1 MATAEDT
8 TSEELPAAALAR
20 PGFWGRPP
28 AERDAVFA
36 ALRRSRLPQRVGT
49 GAAAHW
55 ALVRHADVVAASRH
69 PAMFLSGPGVTTPP
83 PARWVRAVFGDSMV
97 NMDDPAHARLRRIV
111 ARAFSPRL
119 LAATEEAIHGVAAR
133 IVDDL
138 ARDGADDLMP
148 AVATRMPV
156 EVVCDLMG
164 VPDAERAGIVAQ
176 VDRTT
181 EGTGSRRRMRIP
193 GRSLMA
199 LAGLHRVMARVARE
213 RRLQPR
219 DDLVSALVAADIDG
233 RGLTRRELG
242 AFFSLLL
249 VAGVETTRN
258 AIGHGLVLLSEHPD
272 QRAVLLDDLDT
283 VLPTA
288 VDEIV
293 RVATPIIQFRRTLAA
308 DHELGGR
315 AMARGD
321 SVVLYYVS
329 ANRDEDVFTD
339 PGRVDLRRSPN
350 PHVGFGGGGPHYCL
364 GAHLARQEMTAL
376 YGALLR
382 RFPDLRT
389 ASPTYSP
396 SGFDHRIARLPL
408 EAPLP

>member
-1 MATAEDT
+1 LAVGT
-8 TSEELPAAALAR
+8 TTDERPADALAR
-20 PGFWGRPP
+20 PDFWARP
-28 AERDAVFA
+28 AQERDAVFA
-36 ALRRSRLPQRVGT
+36 ALRRAGVPQRVGADAT
-49 GAAAHW
+49 AHW
-55 ALVRHADVVAASRH
+55 ALVRHPHVVGASRD
-69 PAMFLSGPGVTTPP
+69 PSLFLSGPGVTTPP

-97 NMDDPAHARLRRIV
+97 NMDDPAHARMRRIV
-111 ARAFSPRL
+111 SRAFSPRV
-119 LAATEEAIHGVAAR
+119 LAATEESIHAVAGR
-133 IVDDL
+133 IADDL
-138 ARDGADDLMP
+138 ARRGAEDLMP

-164 VPDAERAGIVAQ
+164 VPDDERARIVAGI
-176 VDRTT
+176 DRTT
-181 EGTGSRRRMRIP
+181 EGTGARRRLRVP
-193 GRSLMA
+193 GRSLRA

-213 RRLQPR
+213 RRRAPR
-219 DDLVSALVAADIDG
+219 DDLVSALVAADVDG

-258 AIGHGLVLLSEHPD
+258 AIGHGLVLLTEHPD
-272 QRAVLLDDLDT
+272 QRAILLGDLDGT
-283 VLPTA
+283 LPTA

-308 DHELGGR
+308 DHEVGGR
-315 AMARGD
+315 EMAQGD
-321 SVVLYYVS
+321 SVVLYYTS
-329 ANRDEDVFTD
+329 ANRDEEVFAD
-339 PGRVDLRRSPN
+339 PWHVDLRRSPN

-376 YGALLR
+376 YGALFR
-382 RFPDLRT
+382 RLPDLRVGT
-389 ASPTYSP
+389 PTYSP